1 MKQKNVKILEL
12 LIVTMRIYRRNMWG
26 SYKDICKNKLK
37 LKVMYDS
44 KQDAAIFTGTVRQP
58 I

>member
-12 LIVTMRIYRRNMWG
+12 LIATMRIYRRNMWG
-26 SYKDICKNKLK
+26 SYRDICNNKLK

-44 KQDAAIFTGTVRQP
+44 NRNAAIFTGTVR